1 MPAAIRKWVPVM
13 LVLLLAVPVLAATV
27 PLSRWVTLRSDDTG
41 AVRETI
47 RSEVDKRE
55 GFSTSQ
61 EERANLKSA
70 EEEKEHDDSA
80 YKKGISNAN
89 REFVRAKKKRD
100 DLTSRYQAV
109 FSEREE
115 QQKNVRT
122 IRTGIEN
129 LDSQVARYNQDI
141 QAQQASLKKWLQT
154 EKQGEAAVAVLFTRG
169 FKDKAHTL
177 EALADQASA
186 PLMAQHMGT
195 YIQSFSK
202 VINTVLSVDFIRAIE
217 EGTAKW
223 HNEEPLRYEM
233 EKGTRGTTYL
243 RLKRYE
249 LYPFQAPKGG
259 RVKPPPASRGIRAVV
274 VTSKKDL
281 DNFLVENRYT
291 PTAHDLDRAYR
302 LIRETAQTNAAA
314 EEGLQ
319 EQVKSYQD
327 RIASLQ
333 KRIREAQADKE
344 SQASIL
350 KRREEQL
357 DKTTREAAAVQ
368 SQKEEADKAFRDA
381 QQALHDTKRV
391 RESIIFK
398 TALATAR
405 GSQTPAEASA
415 LAIIDKL
422 AEVKND
428 AKTQHSTSTTEVT
441 NFTVTGES
449 SHQAVTEA
457 RIQSVRLISFIN
469 EGDSVRV
476 KMAFRVRTVLEE
488 SADDGKR
495 VADYRPAERKP
506 VDRRPADR
514 KSSDRKQVNRK
525 PIERKP
531 AEHTPAAKP
540 PEEKDKDDGFFA
552 KILPS
557 PEPSRDV
564 EKPAAPAPPAK
575 TPVRRNPHAIGS
587 HEGNDVLFEL
597 ISVKSA
603 GKDILVRVDITNLTE
618 DSIRSV
624 ALYDHAYRWTKSRI
638 TDPEGKE
645 HNVSEVTFY
654 SGSEKTTM
662 YSAGSRGVP
671 LEGRATRSVLLHF
684 KQVPSMK
691 SISKLMIHPY
701 IYYRKVFWSWQ
712 EFDFA
717 FQNVRISR

>member
-1 MPAAIRKWVPVM
+1 MPAAIRKWVPVVF
-13 LVLLLAVPVLAATV
+13 VLLLAVPVLAASV
-27 PLSRWVTLRSDDTG
+27 PLSHWVTLRSDDAG
-41 AVRETI
+41 AVRESI

-70 EEEKEHDDSA
+70 EEEKERDDST
-80 YKKGISNAN
+80 YKKGVSNAN

-122 IRTGIEN
+122 TRTGIEN

-186 PLMAQHMGT
+186 PLMAQYMGT

-223 HNEEPLRYEM
+223 NNEEPLRYEM
-233 EKGTRGTTYL
+233 EKGARGTTYL

-259 RVKPPPASRGIRAVV
+259 RVKPPPASRGIRAAV

-302 LIRETAQTNAAA
+302 MIRETSQMNAAA
-314 EEGLQ
+314 EEGLR

-333 KRIREAQADKE
+333 KRIREAQADRE
-344 SQASIL
+344 SQTAIL

-357 DKTTREAAAVQ
+357 DRTTREASTVQ

-457 RIQSVRLISFIN
+457 RILSVRLISFIN

-506 VDRRPADR
+506 ADRRP
-514 KSSDRKQVNRK
+514 VERK
-525 PIERKP
+525 PVERKP
-531 AEHTPAAKP
+531 AAKPP

-552 KILPS
+552 RILPS

-564 EKPAAPAPPAK
+564 EKPAAPVPPAK
-575 TPVRRNPHAIGS
+575 KPVRRNPHAIGS

-597 ISVKSA
+597 ISVKAA
-603 GKDILVRVDITNLTE
+603 GKDLLVRVDITNLTE

-624 ALYDHAYRWTKSRI
+624 ALYDYAYRWTKSRI

-654 SGSEKTTM
+654 SGNEKTTM

-671 LEGRATRSVLLHF
+671 LDGRTTKSVLLHF
-684 KQVPSMK
+684 KQVPGMR
-691 SISKLMIHPY
+691 SIRKLTIHPY
-701 IYYRKVFWSWQ
+701 VYHRKVFWSWQ

-717 FQNVRISR
+717 FQNVRVSR

>member
-1 MPAAIRKWVPVM
+1 MPAAIRKWVLVL
-13 LVLLLAVPVLAATV
+13 LVLLLAVPAIAATV
-27 PLSRWVTLRSDDTG
+27 TLSRWVTLRSDKSS
-41 AVRETI
+41 AVREII

-61 EERANLKSA
+61 EEKANLNSA
-70 EEEKEHDDSA
+70 EDEKERDDSA
-80 YKKGISNAN
+80 YKKGIANAN

-122 IRTGIEN
+122 TRAGIDN

-141 QAQQASLKKWLQT
+141 QAQQVSLKKWLQT

-177 EALADQASA
+177 EAMADQASA
-186 PLMAQHMGT
+186 PLMAQYMGT
-195 YIQSFSK
+195 YIQSFTK

-223 HNEEPLRYEM
+223 NNEEPLRFEM
-233 EKGTRGTTYL
+233 EKGAKGTTYL

-259 RVKPPPASRGIRAVV
+259 RVKPPPASRNIRAVV

-281 DNFLVENRYT
+281 DNFLIENRYT
-291 PTAHDLDRAYR
+291 PTGHDLERAYR
-302 LIRETAQTNAAA
+302 MIRETTQMNATA

-333 KRIREAQADKE
+333 KKIREAQSDKG
-344 SQASIL
+344 SQTALL

-357 DKTTREAAAVQ
+357 DRTAREATAVQ
-368 SQKEEADKAFRDA
+368 SQKEEADQSFRNA
-381 QQALHDTKRV
+381 QQALHDIKRV

-405 GSQTPAEASA
+405 GSQTPAETSA
-415 LAIIDKL
+415 EAIIDKL
-422 AEVKND
+422 AEVRND

-441 NFTVTGES
+441 NFTVSGES
-449 SHQAVTEA
+449 AHQAVTEA
-457 RIQSVRLISFIN
+457 RIISVRLISFIN

-495 VADYRPAERKP
+495 EADRRPVERKP
-506 VDRRPADR
+506 VDRKPVDR
-514 KSSDRKQVNRK
+514 KPVDR
-525 PIERKP
+525 
-531 AEHTPAAKP
+531 TPTVQP
-540 PEEKDKDDGFFA
+540 PEKKEKDDGFLA
-552 KILPS
+552 RIWTPS
-557 PEPSRDV
+557 EPTREEKEKDV
-564 EKPAAPAPPAK
+564 PPAK
-575 TPVRRNPHAIGS
+575 PTVKRNPHALGA

-597 ISVKSA
+597 ISVKNV
-603 GKDILVRVDITNLTE
+603 GKDLLVRVDVTNMTE
-618 DSIRSV
+618 DATRYV
-624 ALYDHAYRWTKSRI
+624 ALYDQAYRWTKSRV
-638 TDPEGKE
+638 TDTVGKE
-645 HNVSEVTFY
+645 HDVSEVTFW
-654 SGSEKTTM
+654 SGNEKTTM

-671 LEGRATRSVLLHF
+671 LDGRTTKSVLLFF
-684 KQVPSMK
+684 KQVPGMK
-691 SISKLMIHPY
+691 SVRKLTIHPY
-701 IYYRKVFWSWQ
+701 VYYRKVFWSWQ

-717 FQNVRISR
+717 FQNVRVSR

>member
-1 MPAAIRKWVPVM
+1 MPAAIRKGV
-13 LVLLLAVPVLAATV
+13 LVVLALLLAVPALAASVT
-27 PLSRWVTLRSDDTG
+27 LSRWVTLRSDERGT
-41 AVRETI
+41 VREII

-61 EERANLKSA
+61 EEKANLRSA
-70 EEEKEHDDSA
+70 EDEKERDDSA
-80 YKKGISNAN
+80 YKKGIASAN

-100 DLTSRYQAV
+100 DLTSRYQSV

-122 IRTGIEN
+122 IRAGIDN

-169 FKDKAHTL
+169 FKDKSHTL

-186 PLMAQHMGT
+186 PLMAQYMGT
-195 YIQSFSK
+195 YIQSFTK

-223 HNEEPLRYEM
+223 NNEEPLRYEM
-233 EKGTRGTTYL
+233 EKGARGTTYL

-259 RVKPPPASRGIRAVV
+259 RVKSPPASRNILAAI
-274 VTSKKDL
+274 VTSRKDL
-281 DNFLVENRYT
+281 DNFLVQNKYT
-291 PTAHDLDRAYR
+291 PSGHDLDRAYR
-302 LIRETAQTNAAA
+302 MIRETAQMNAAA

-333 KRIREAQADKE
+333 KKIREARSDRE
-344 SQASIL
+344 SQTALL

-357 DKTTREAAAVQ
+357 DRTTREAAAVQ
-368 SQKEEADKAFRDA
+368 SQKEEAEKAFRDA
-381 QQALHDTKRV
+381 QQALHDIKRV

-422 AEVKND
+422 AEVRND

-449 SHQAVTEA
+449 AHQAVTEA
-457 RIQSVRLISFIN
+457 RITSVRLISFIN

-488 SADDGKR
+488 SADDRKP

-506 VDRRPADR
+506 V
-514 KSSDRKQVNRK
+514 
-525 PIERKP
+525 ERKP
-531 AEHTPAAKP
+531 VDRTPAAKP
-540 PEEKDKDDGFFA
+540 PKEKEKDDGFFA
-552 KILPS
+552 RILPS

-564 EKPAAPAPPAK
+564 EKPAAPVPPAK
-575 TPVRRNPHAIGS
+575 PAVRRNPHALGA

-597 ISVKSA
+597 ISIKNV
-603 GKDILVRVDITNLTE
+603 GKDLLVRVDVTNMTE
-618 DSIRSV
+618 DATRYV
-624 ALYDHAYRWTKSRI
+624 ALYDQAYRWTKSRV
-638 TDPEGKE
+638 TDSAGKE
-645 HNVSEVTFY
+645 HEVSEVTFW
-654 SGSEKTTM
+654 SGNEKTTM

-671 LEGRATRSVLLHF
+671 LDARTTKSVLLFF
-684 KQVPSMK
+684 KQVPGMK
-691 SISKLMIHPY
+691 SVRKLTIHPY
-701 IYYRKVFWSWQ
+701 VYYRKVFWSWQ
-712 EFDFA
+712 EYDFA
-717 FQNVRISR
+717 FQNVRVSR